1 MMAQNQSKKY
11 KVSPGR
17 KISNLDK
24 YIPSQLIFYIVTKG
38 FWSSFENYCHKSV
51 KMWGTVKP

>member
-1 MMAQNQSKKY
+1 MAQNQFKKY

-24 YIPSQLIFYIVTKG
+24 FIPGQSIFYIVTKG
-38 FWSSFENYCHKSV
+38 FWSSFKKYCHKSV
-51 KMWGTVKP
+51 KMWGTVKR